1 MKSAGFFFLISIVFY
16 FGCRNSNNSSNG
28 NNSQADTTRF
38 FQVTRFIK
46 NEIEEV
52 NKTPYY
58 IYKLEVNNGKVDSTP
73 INTAIFNQIST
84 AFLHPDFNDES
95 LKPKYKENIFE
106 DQTTKSFTI
115 SYSTLDKNIEIQNV
129 EILLK
134 EDGQTVKR
142 VFMRKFLN
150 YSDSSAIEQLSWKP
164 GERFQI
170 NRSVQKADN
179 TESIRQTTVVWD
191 QKS

>member
-16 FGCRNSNNSSNG
+16 FSCRNSNNSSNG

-58 IYKLEVNNGKVDSTP
+58 IYKLEVNNGKADSTP
-73 INTAIFNQIST
+73 INTSIFNQLSA
-84 AFLHPDFNDES
+84 AFLHPDFNNES

-170 NRSVQKADN
+170 NRSVQKVDN
-179 TESIRQTTVVWD
+179 TESTRQTTVVWD